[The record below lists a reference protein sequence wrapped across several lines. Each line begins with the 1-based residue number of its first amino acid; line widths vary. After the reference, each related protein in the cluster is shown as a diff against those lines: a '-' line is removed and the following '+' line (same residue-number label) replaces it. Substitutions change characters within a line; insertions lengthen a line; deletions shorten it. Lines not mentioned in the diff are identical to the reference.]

1 MAKAPGRSAS
11 TSKQARANRA
21 NAARSIGPTS
31 AKGKARASRNA
42 LHHGLFAAQQE
53 NPLLAGRA
61 GKLAARLAA
70 EAPGGPGLPTL
81 AAAIAEKTIEL
92 SHIRALRQ
100 AAFLSAELRAA
111 AEGPVVH
118 TPETLARLARR
129 YGAARLATLQAYLVA
144 GGREAKDETKRAA
157 LALAAGLKRLAT
169 LDRYEKRALSARAK
183 LIRRLDAE
191 RAPA

>member
-1 MAKAPGRSAS
+1 MAEPPGRSAS

-21 NAARSIGPTS
+21 NAARSTGPTS
-31 AKGKARASRNA
+31 VEGKARASRNA
-42 LHHGLFAAQQE
+42 LRHGLAAAIDE

-61 GKLAARLAA
+61 RKLAARLEA
-70 EAPGGPGLPTL
+70 EGPGGAGLAALT
-81 AAAIAEKTIEL
+81 AAIAERTVEL
-92 SHIRALRQ
+92 SRIRALRQ

-111 AEGPVVH
+111 AEGSVVH
-118 TPETLARLARR
+118 TPETLERLARR
-129 YGAARLATLQAYLVA
+129 FGAARVATLQAYLAA
-144 GGREAKDETKRAA
+144 GGREAKDETERAA

>member
-1 MAKAPGRSAS
+1 MAEAPGHGPAP
-11 TSKQARANRA
+11 SKRIQANRA
-21 NAARSIGPTS
+21 NAARSTGPVS
-31 AKGKARASRNA
+31 LSGKARASRNA
-42 LHHGLFAAQQE
+42 LHHGLFAAQDE

-61 GKLAARLAA
+61 GKLAAHLEA

-81 AAAIAEKTIEL
+81 TAAIAEKTIEL
-92 SHIRALRQ
+92 SRIRALRQ
-100 AAFLSAELRAA
+100 AAFLGAELRAA
-111 AEGPVVH
+111 AGGHLAH
-118 TPETLARLARR
+118 TPETLERLARR
-129 YGAARLATLQAYLVA
+129 YGTARVATLTAFLAA
-144 GGREAKDETKRAA
+144 GGREAKDETERAA

>member
-1 MAKAPGRSAS
+1 MAEAPGRNAS
-11 TSKQARANRA
+11 TSRQAQANRA
-21 NAARSIGPTS
+21 NAARSTGPTS
-31 AKGKARASRNA
+31 SEGKARASRNA
-42 LHHGLFAAQQE
+42 LHHGLFAAQEE
-53 NPLLAGRA
+53 NTLLTGRA

-81 AAAIAEKTIEL
+81 TAAIAEKTVEL
-92 SHIRALRQ
+92 SRIRALRQ

-111 AEGPVVH
+111 AEGSVVH
-118 TPETLARLARR
+118 TPETLERLARR
-129 YGAARLATLQAYLVA
+129 FGAARVATLQAYLAA
-144 GGREAKDETKRAA
+144 GGREAKDETERAA

>member
-1 MAKAPGRSAS
+1 MARQHRCTSGLHGGAADWSGRKKTFS
-11 TSKQARANRA
+11 
-21 NAARSIGPTS
+21 
-31 AKGKARASRNA
+31 
-42 LHHGLFAAQQE
+42 
-53 NPLLAGRA
+53 GRA

-92 SHIRALRQ
+92 SRIRALRQ
-100 AAFLSAELRAA
+100 AAFLGAELRAA

-118 TPETLARLARR
+118 TPETLERLARR
-129 YGAARLATLQAYLVA
+129 FGAARVATLQAYLAA
-144 GGREAKDETKRAA
+144 GGREAKDETERAA